1 MEERISALFGNEEFV
16 AKFNAL
22 TSPEDIKALFGS
34 YGVDL
39 SDEELKSMIDEAV
52 GQNEGELSAD
62 DLDNVNGGIF
72 ATLGAILAGTWS
84 FAVKVYGSPEAA
96 IAGIGTYWA
105 NKLMK
110 KSKKKR

>member
-1 MEERISALFGNEEFV
+1 MNDKITALFGNEEFV

-22 TSPEDIKALFGS
+22 ETIEDIKALFGA
-34 YGVDL
+34 YGVDVT
-39 SDEELKSMIDEAV
+39 DDELKVLIDEAV
-52 GQNEGELSAD
+52 GQKNDELNPEE
-62 DLDNVNGGIF
+62 LDNVSGGIF

-105 NKLMK
+105 NKL
-110 KSKKKR
+110 KKRG

>member
-1 MEERISALFGNEEFV
+1 MNDKITALFGNEEFV

-22 TSPEDIKALFGS
+22 EAIEDIKALFLA
-34 YGVDL
+34 YDVEI
-39 SDEELKSMIDEAV
+39 SDEELKILIDEAV
-52 GQNEGELSAD
+52 GQKNDELNPEE
-62 DLDNVNGGIF
+62 LDNVSGGIF

-105 NKLMK
+105 NKL
-110 KSKKKR
+110 KKRG